1 MRSEL
6 KLKTIRSFDNDVK
19 RLKKKHYDM
28 SRLEEPLRALG
39 ESDTDV
45 LKTKYSDHALTGD
58 WKGFRELHVESD
70 LLLVYR
76 RDGDEISLVLVRL
89 DTHDS
94 LFSNGRV
101 SRKDIKSSFLA
112 CGDPVL

>member
-19 RLKKKHYDM
+19 RLKKKHYDI
-28 SRLEEPLRALG
+28 SRLEEPLRAFG
-39 ESDTDV
+39 GKVMTDV

-101 SRKDIKSSFLA
+101 SRKDIKSYKTAEGKSL
-112 CGDPVL
+112 

>member
-19 RLKKKHYDM
+19 RLKKKHYDI

-58 WKGFRELHVESD
+58 SANCM
-70 LLLVYR
+70 
-76 RDGDEISLVLVRL
+76 
-89 DTHDS
+89 
-94 LFSNGRV
+94 SNQTYYLYIAATETR
-101 SRKDIKSSFLA
+101 FL
-112 CGDPVL
+112 